1 MVLPYQ
7 PWHYQPTLFR
17 RLALEAI
24 SRLPFMPVQY
34 KIFKSRIDPSH
45 VLEKVLEDEAQRL
58 HSTACNHHRRASLLG
73 DESATLEAENVRN
86 QAFTRVLHHRTNSL
100 LLKSAQFSSDV
111 LWGVAEKLDLEHSSP
126 SGMLFVRHAFGT
138 DINESDLRLI
148 VAMTDT
154 FGRSPLHFAAAGG
167 RAKQC
172 LELLRHGANANH
184 ADGYGN
190 TPLHY
195 WSMTHRK
202 PEDIEDTAQMAFRAL
217 IDFGADPEAPNLDG
231 RTPRQIAP
239 QAPYFQAL
247 RKQERLERLARKQQR
262 NRKAEASTRRAM

>member
-1 MVLPYQ
+1 
-7 PWHYQPTLFR
+7 
-17 RLALEAI
+17 
-24 SRLPFMPVQY
+24 
-34 KIFKSRIDPSH
+34 
-45 VLEKVLEDEAQRL
+45 
-58 HSTACNHHRRASLLG
+58 
-73 DESATLEAENVRN
+73 
-86 QAFTRVLHHRTNSL
+86 
-100 LLKSAQFSSDV
+100 
-111 LWGVAEKLDLEHSSP
+111 
-126 SGMLFVRHAFGT
+126 MLFARHAFGA

-148 VAMTDT
+148 VAMTDS

-202 PEDIEDTAQMAFRAL
+202 PEDFEDQAQKTFMAL
-217 IDFGADPEAPNLDG
+217 IDFGADPDASNLNG

-239 QAPYFQAL
+239 QAPYFQVR
-247 RKQERLERLARKQQR
+247 RKQEKLERLARKQQR
-262 NRKAEASTRRAM
+262 NRKAEAPTRRAM